1 MEGIMLKR
9 TYDKV
14 NALFEESGGYLPAR
28 VLLENKITTIQIRSM
43 LEDGK
48 IERVSH
54 GHYWNLMPGK
64 KKPKNYKML
73 EACMTNPKAVI
84 CALSACYYHHLIDE
98 EPEKLYIATARTDRG
113 GMKLSF
119 PVSRHYFSVQ
129 AFQDDVIEKKTAS
142 GLIRVYGMD
151 RSVCDCIR
159 LEREI
164 GKEVVQTVVY
174 RYNNSK
180 KRKPQHLLAYAD
192 RMRFGQIA
200 REYIEG

>member
-1 MEGIMLKR
+1 ML
-9 TYDKV
+9 
-14 NALFEESGGYLPAR
+14 F
-28 VLLENKITTIQIRSM
+28 RS
-43 LEDGK
+43 
-48 IERVSH
+48 
-54 GHYWNLMPGK
+54 
-64 KKPKNYKML
+64 
-73 EACMTNPKAVI
+73 
-84 CALSACYYHHLIDE
+84 
-98 EPEKLYIATARTDRG
+98 
-113 GMKLSF
+113 
-119 PVSRHYFSVQ
+119 YFSVQ

-164 GKEVVQTVVY
+164 GKEVVQTVVD